1 MEERVLKIMAR
12 AGVGSRRACDELIR
26 QGRVAVNG
34 EVISLGA
41 KADPQVDEIRVDG
54 KPLGGGEP
62 LIYVAVYKPV
72 GVLSSPNA
80 PAVGDERPLVR
91 DLVPLRGRLFAAGR
105 LDADSEGL
113 ILLTNDGELTH
124 RLTHPRYEH
133 EKTYVVMVEGVPSE
147 EALDKW
153 RHGGLKLEG
162 DWIAPAE
169 IRLLGKRRG
178 NARLQIVM
186 REGRKRQIRR
196 VAERLGHPV
205 LALKRT
211 HIGTLGLGDLEPGEW
226 RRLTRQETREL
237 KRLAGVD
244 NRSN

>member
-1 MEERVLKIMAR
+1 
-12 AGVGSRRACDELIR
+12 
-26 QGRVAVNG
+26 
-34 EVISLGA
+34 
-41 KADPQVDEIRVDG
+41 
-54 KPLGGGEP
+54 
-62 LIYVAVYKPV
+62 VAVYKPV

-147 EALDKW
+147 EALEKW

-205 LALKRT
+205 LELKRT
-211 HIGTLGLGDLEPGEW
+211 HISTLGLGDLKPGEW
-226 RRLTRQETREL
+226 RKLTRQETRDL
-237 KRLAGVD
+237 KRLAGID
-244 NRSN
+244 SRSN

>member
-1 MEERVLKIMAR
+1 MEERVLKIMSR

-34 EVISLGA
+34 EVVSPGA
-41 KADPQVDEIRVDG
+41 KADPQADEIRVDG
-54 KPLGGGEP
+54 KSLGNVEQ
-62 LIYVAVYKPV
+62 LVYLAVYKPV

-80 PAVGDERPLVR
+80 PAVGDERPLVG
-91 DLVPLRGRLFAAGR
+91 DLVPFRGRLFAAGR

-113 ILLTNDGELTH
+113 MLLTNDGELTH

-133 EKTYVVMVEGVPSE
+133 EKTYVVMVEGVPGE

-153 RHGGLKLEG
+153 RRGGLKLDGE
-162 DWIAPAE
+162 WIAPAE

-205 LALKRT
+205 LELKRT
-211 HIGTLGLGDLEPGEW
+211 HIGTLELGDLDPGEW
-226 RRLTRQETREL
+226 RKLTRQEIRDL
-237 KRLAGVD
+237 KRLAGID
-244 NRSN
+244 DRSN